1 MLGSAV
7 SAQIAKS
14 NFLCG
19 RDLWGSFWDVYH
31 GPGSTDALSPEG
43 RIMNHG
49 RQNDDKKTIISSFY
63 KALRSFGMAFPML
76 LGVVLLLGLFR
87 SFVPNRILSA
97 VFTEELLWDTIIGS
111 LMGSISS
118 GNAVTSYIIGGE
130 LLKENVSLIAVTA
143 FIVAWV
149 TVGIVQLPAE
159 AAILGKRFACVRNV
173 LVSCQS
179 CKVV

>member
-1 MLGSAV
+1 VVGQQHADITVESNINNK
-7 SAQIAKS
+7 QRDDDRKS
-14 NFLCG
+14 IVL
-19 RDLWGSFWDVYH
+19 SFC
-31 GPGSTDALSPEG
+31 
-43 RIMNHG
+43 
-49 RQNDDKKTIISSFY
+49 
-63 KALRSFGMAFPML
+63 KALRTFGTASPAL
-76 LGVVLLLGLFR
+76 LGVILLLGLFR
-87 SFVPNRILSA
+87 TFVSNRMLSA
-97 VFTEELLWDTIIGS
+97 VFTGELLRDTIIGS

-173 LVSCQS
+173 VAFVLSILVSIGTVKTLMVIQ
-179 CKVV
+179 